1 MGAEVGRL
9 TSIIDMK
16 PATPIGRRCT
26 GLATREY
33 WLSGR
38 LIDEFCTIFL
48 WDDDGDTWKIF
59 LDDEDSTW
67 KLEQTKDSPVT
78 GTADG
83 DDQFR
88 YPVVDLLS
96 RFPINGQVIQ
106 SFSES
111 DFGTSAQVSIGLSSG
126 KALVLDYDY
135 ATERTTATLT

>member
-1 MGAEVGRL
+1 VGAEVDRL

-16 PATPIGRRCT
+16 AATPIGRRCT
-26 GLATREY
+26 GLATREF

-38 LIDEFCTIFL
+38 LVDEFCAIFL

-59 LDDEDSTW
+59 LDDEDNTW
-67 KLEQTKDSPVT
+67 KLEQTQDAPVT

-88 YPVVDLLS
+88 YPAIDLLS

-106 SFSES
+106 SISES
-111 DFGTSAQVSIGLSSG
+111 DLGTSAQVSIGLSSG
-126 KALVLDYDY
+126 KALVLDYEY
-135 ATERTTATLT
+135 ATERTTARLK